1 MSNTN
6 LPSLYSHTVEK
17 FEISDL
23 RSREFILSKQQE
35 GKAVTSR
42 FASLFLHMRTL
53 RKLAHAMYT

>member
-6 LPSLYSHTVEK
+6 LSLYSHTVEK
-17 FEISDL
+17 LEISDL

-42 FASLFLHMRTL
+42 SASLFLHMHTL